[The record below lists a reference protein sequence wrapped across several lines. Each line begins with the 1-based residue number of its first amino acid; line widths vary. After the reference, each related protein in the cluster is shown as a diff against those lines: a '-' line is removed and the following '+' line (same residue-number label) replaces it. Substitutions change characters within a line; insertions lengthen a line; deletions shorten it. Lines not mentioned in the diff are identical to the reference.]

1 MIMEESKTGKIMDY
15 IRENFSLNCD
25 AQRLLEA
32 ALFHTVDNR
41 PSGSVGLLRSMLYTV
56 GMSSDEV
63 NSIVQGKVPSR
74 PMISVPV
81 YARLNTSVLTWVKVS
96 EGAGKDEIERA
107 AIKNIVD
114 GNFDYDDDWETDE
127 DDIDVYNVDSD
138 GAQEVEEDE

>member
-1 MIMEESKTGKIMDY
+1 MITESKTGKIMDY

-41 PSGSVGLLRSMLYTV
+41 PSGSVGLLRSMLCTI
-56 GMSSDEV
+56 GMSSKEI
-63 NSIVQGKVPSR
+63 NYIVHGEVPSR

-81 YARLNTSVLTWVKVS
+81 YARLNTSVKTWIKVS
-96 EGAGKDEIERA
+96 EGAGNDEIERA

-114 GNFDYDDDWETDE
+114 GNFDYNDDWEIEE
-127 DDIDVYNVDSD
+127 DDISVYTIDSE
-138 GAQEVEEDE
+138 GAQEVEDDE

>member
-1 MIMEESKTGKIMDY
+1 MITESKTGKIMDY

-63 NSIVQGKVPSR
+63 NAIVQGKVPSP

-81 YARLNTSVLTWVKVS
+81 YARLNTSVKTWVKVS
-96 EGAGKDEIERA
+96 EGAGNDEIERA

-114 GNFDYDDDWETDE
+114 GNFDYDDDWEAEE
-127 DDIDVYNVDSD
+127 DDISVYNIDSD

>member
-1 MIMEESKTGKIMDY
+1 MIMESKTGKIMDY

-41 PSGSVGLLRSMLYTV
+41 PSGSVGLLRAMLCTV
-56 GMSSDEV
+56 GMSSDEI
-63 NSIVQGKVPSR
+63 NSIVQGRVPSP
-74 PMISVPV
+74 PMISIPV
-81 YARLNTSVLTWVKVS
+81 YARLNTSVKTWVKVS
-96 EGAGKDEIERA
+96 EGAGDDEIERA

-127 DDIDVYNVDSD
+127 DDIDVYNIDSD